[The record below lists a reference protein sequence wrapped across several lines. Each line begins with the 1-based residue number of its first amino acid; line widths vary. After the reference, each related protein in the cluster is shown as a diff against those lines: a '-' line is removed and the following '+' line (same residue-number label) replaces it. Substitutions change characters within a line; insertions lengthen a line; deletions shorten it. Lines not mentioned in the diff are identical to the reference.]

1 MTLITAGHGTVGWL
15 PAEAAGDLNSHTAV
29 RSGRFRGRSTP
40 LRPRSGGLVEW
51 RGVGASCEGEQL
63 RQRNRFLPKNNPRI
77 AIDGDDGARLQ
88 RCNRGQGSEHDA
100 ISDISTRNTLC
111 DNRSVP
117 QVPPQVSDRTLALP

>member
-1 MTLITAGHGTVGWL
+1 MPPSAGV

-40 LRPRSGGLVEW
+40 LRPRSGGYVEW
-51 RGVGASCEGEQL
+51 RGVGAPCESEQL

-77 AIDGDDGARLQ
+77 AI
-88 RCNRGQGSEHDA
+88 CNRGQGSEHDA